1 MSERL
6 SILAI
11 LEPAIA
17 RSPVRRRVEIAMQLS
32 DLFVQL
38 SDQISE
44 ALISLFDTLFE
55 RIAEEVDTSALA
67 DLSRQLAR
75 LENAPVNL
83 MRSLASCT
91 DIGVAYPVLA
101 YSSRLDEGSLIRLAR
116 AAGQKHLLAISLRK
130 SLSEALTDAL
140 IGRQIRS
147 ITLSVVKNPK
157 AQIGEATFCLLAEQC
172 VQDEV
177 LARVLAARGDILA
190 LLAKV
195 SEGSRASFLAAAPG
209 VRKEIDRALAKLVEQ
224 FCQQSTPAGVAPV
237 AVTEAG
243 YIVPDLDEPGALV
256 SITPA
261 AAGQNDFKDV
271 AAPLLEPPPEAER
284 SDEGR
289 RAVRQRTF
297 LRGCLF
303 FNSGR
308 SSVECMIRDLT
319 AKGAKL
325 LISAVVNL
333 PEKVELYIPQKE
345 KKLRAH
351 IVWRTTEEVGI
362 SFAGTEASANHSV
375 SVSLNERITHLEEKV
390 GALRAPLMRVTRA
403 VADKLSD

>member
-1 MSERL
+1 
-6 SILAI
+6 
-11 LEPAIA
+11 
-17 RSPVRRRVEIAMQLS
+17 MQLS

-38 SDQISE
+38 PDQISE
-44 ALISLFDTLFE
+44 ALISLFDALFE

-83 MRSLASCT
+83 MRALASCT
-91 DIGVAYPVLA
+91 DVGVAYPVLA
-101 YSSRLDEGSLIRLAR
+101 YSNQLDEGSLIRHAR
-116 AAGQKHLLAISLRK
+116 AASQKHLLAITLRE
-130 SLSEALTDAL
+130 SLSEALTDVL

-172 VQDEV
+172 AQDEV
-177 LARVLAARGDILA
+177 LAGVLAGRGDILA
-190 LLAKV
+190 LLSKV
-195 SEGSRASFLAAAPG
+195 SEGNRAGFLAAGSG
-209 VRKEIDRALAKLVEQ
+209 VRKDIDRALAKLVDQ
-224 FCQQSTPAGVAPV
+224 FWQQSTPAGVAPV
-237 AVTEAG
+237 AVTEAVRAP
-243 YIVPDLDEPGALV
+243 YIVPDFDEPGALV
-256 SITPA
+256 SIIPDA
-261 AAGQNDFKDV
+261 ARQNDFTDV
-271 AAPLLEPPPEAER
+271 VAPLLEPLPETEQ

-289 RAVRQRTF
+289 RTVRHRTF

-325 LISAVVNL
+325 MISAAVNL
-333 PEKVELYIPQKE
+333 PDKVELYIPQKE
-345 KKLRAH
+345 QKLRARV
-351 IVWRTTEEVGI
+351 VWRTTEDVGI
-362 SFAGTEASANHSV
+362 SFAGSEASADHSA
-375 SVSLNERITHLEEKV
+375 SVSLNEKIAHLEEKV